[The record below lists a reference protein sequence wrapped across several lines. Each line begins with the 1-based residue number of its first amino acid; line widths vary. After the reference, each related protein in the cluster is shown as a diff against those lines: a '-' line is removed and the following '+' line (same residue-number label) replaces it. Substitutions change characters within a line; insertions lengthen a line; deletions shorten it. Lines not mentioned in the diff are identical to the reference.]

1 MSFIFLNELLR
12 FYKLKA
18 PPNLDQPLAEY
29 GKFLRQA
36 SKEGTFVYEVSN
48 NIIKS
53 LHLSLKEF

>member
-1 MSFIFLNELLR
+1 M
-12 FYKLKA
+12 LKA

-53 LHLSLKEF
+53 LHLNLKEF